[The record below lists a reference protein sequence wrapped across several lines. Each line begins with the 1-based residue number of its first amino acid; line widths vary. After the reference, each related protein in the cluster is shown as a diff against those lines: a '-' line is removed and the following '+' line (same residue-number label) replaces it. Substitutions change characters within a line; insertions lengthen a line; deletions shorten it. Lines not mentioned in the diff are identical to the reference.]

1 MEKRG
6 EEDMHVDSPSK
17 LDLALGCFHSS
28 LRTPT
33 ELLTRVAWL
42 IQCQPL
48 RSAFK
53 MDHQREVASFAL
65 LPFAGR
71 FPPNRSTWILRGHL
85 PFKTSKPVPDEPE
98 ARHMLAEES
107 G

>member
-17 LDLALGCFHSS
+17 LDLAQVSFHSS
-28 LRTPT
+28 LRTPA

-48 RSAFK
+48 P
-53 MDHQREVASFAL
+53 FAL